1 MGQQGGVVTE
11 SADMIISRVL
21 SATDSINSRVLGAA
35 VDMILF
41 PNAFRCV
48 AAVKNVVGDH
58 VPKV

>member
-1 MGQQGGVVTE
+1 MTE

-41 PNAFRCV
+41 SNAFRCV

>member
-1 MGQQGGVVTE
+1 MTKA
-11 SADMIISRVL
+11 ADMIISRVL
-21 SATDSINSRVLGAA
+21 SATDSINSRVLRAT

-41 PNAFRCV
+41 SNAFRCV